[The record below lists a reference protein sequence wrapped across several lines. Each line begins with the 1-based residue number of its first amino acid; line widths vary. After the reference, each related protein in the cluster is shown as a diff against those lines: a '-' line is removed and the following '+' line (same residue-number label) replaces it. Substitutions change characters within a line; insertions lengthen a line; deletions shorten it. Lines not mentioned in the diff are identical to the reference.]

1 MIQEYCFNNTLTRRC
16 WGAVTMARV
25 CPVLACFI
33 LLLSSSIVCG
43 EAPPAAPAGITGIVA
58 ATLPAQTSSG
68 RYSLIELLG
77 AVGKSYPQNFES
89 RLGPVHVT
97 G

>member
-1 MIQEYCFNNTLTRRC
+1 MTQEYCFNNTLMRRC

-33 LLLSSSIVCG
+33 LLLSSSIAFG

-68 RYSLIELLG
+68 RYSLIKLFG
-77 AVGKSYPQNFES
+77 AVETPYFQNSES
-89 RLGPVHVT
+89 RLGPVHVA